1 MFLEFPFPSLVRRE
15 TVPDTNLCQR
25 GQFLFDKGDV
35 EGLECVDDKGEEETA
50 GDKGE
55 GGDGRHG
62 QHASKEAREG
72 IDSGRK
78 YICCQQMTRT
88 VSMHPILGLCHAP

>member
-1 MFLEFPFPSLVRRE
+1 MFLEFAFSSLVRRE
-15 TVPDTNLCQR
+15 AVPDTNLCQR

-55 GGDGRHG
+55 GGYRSHG
-62 QHASKEAREG
+62 QHASKQVWEY

-78 YICCQQMTRT
+78 YI
-88 VSMHPILGLCHAP
+88 